1 MEPTGAERTVRL
13 DPIRWGQST
22 SCFTDGTPQQ
32 DIMIVPAAQFR
43 NSCGYRN
50 PVIVPARTD
59 RSAAAAGAS
68 IVLLSVL
75 KIAELNRAKSINY
88 NYHIDNGPD
97 S

>member
-1 MEPTGAERTVRL
+1 MEPTGAEGTVRL

-32 DIMIVPAAQFR
+32 DIVMVPAAQFR

-50 PVIVPARTD
+50 PVVVPARTG
-59 RSAAAAGAS
+59 RPATAGGAS
-68 IVLLSVL
+68 ITRLSVL
-75 KIAELNRAKSINY
+75 KIAELNRAKSTNY
-88 NYHIDNGPD
+88 NYHIDSGPD